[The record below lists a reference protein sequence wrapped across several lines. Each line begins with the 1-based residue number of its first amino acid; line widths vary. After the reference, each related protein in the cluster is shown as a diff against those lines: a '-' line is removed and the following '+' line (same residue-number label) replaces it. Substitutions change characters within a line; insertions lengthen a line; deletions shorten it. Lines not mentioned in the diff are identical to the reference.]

1 MEYYIITIVI
11 AAVAWAVGVRMGSH
25 YTVKRLMEE
34 MDK

>member
-1 MEYYIITIVI
+1 MEYAVMIVI
-11 AAVAWAVGVRMGSH
+11 AAVAWAVGVKMGAH